1 MMTTTDS
8 RDASA
13 CIRRRI
19 AWAACVLLI
28 LAAGQFLFAR
38 GLSHRDEGRYAE
50 TSREMMIPGGSFW
63 EMRLMGVR
71 YYEKPPMIY
80 WMSAASMKMLGVQ
93 SAAARVP
100 LLVSMLATLG
110 LCFHWARREWG
121 ADAAAVGTLALFSCV
136 GFILGMSVLLTD
148 PVLVMFMTAACL
160 FLFEAYR
167 PGGVRSWRWLLAA
180 AAAAWGGVLTKGF
193 VAVVLPG
200 TILFF
205 WLLWERRLRDL
216 WRWSLLPIGL
226 LFGAALGAVLW
237 HIEQHNPDFNF
248 RFIVQEHFQRFAG
261 TREIQGHEEPFWY
274 YLPVA
279 VTLLAPWIFFLPR
292 AIRGIRS
299 RHDLKTDSF
308 SRFLVVWTAVIFLF
322 FSASSGKLISYL
334 MPLIPPMALLI
345 ARRGI
350 LPVRSDADAADRRSW
365 AFGALLPMV
374 APLGLLV
381 FWALAQWGV
390 IEEDFGAPRRIIL
403 IPLLL
408 GLVVWAWVW
417 LRGHWKT
424 FAGLLLVM
432 GAALVAL
439 GALFSPLAGPAFLTG
454 LNDSTGFFLDVKR
467 QVTDND
473 ELIVCNKHYPAIA
486 FYTGRIPWMYRVTD
500 ELADG
505 MKMEPNLPGIFM
517 SATALNAQ
525 MSSDAGKKYYAVLL
539 KEHRSALNIQGL
551 RFDPEVLAEDRELV
565 LLRLIAP

>member
-8 RDASA
+8 REASN
-13 CIRRRI
+13 CIRRRM
-19 AWAACVLLI
+19 AWAAWLLLV

-38 GLSHRDEGRYAE
+38 GLSRRDEGRYAE
-50 TSREMMIPGGSFW
+50 TSREMIIPGGNFW

-80 WMSAASMKMLGVQ
+80 WMSAASMKVLGVHG
-93 SAAARVP
+93 AAARVP
-100 LLVSMLATLG
+100 LLLGMLATLG
-110 LCFHWARREWG
+110 LCYHWARREWG
-121 ADAAAVGTLALFSCV
+121 RDAAVASTMVLFSCV
-136 GFILGMSVLLTD
+136 GFILGMGILLTD

-167 PGGVRSWRWLLAA
+167 PGGPRTGRWLLAA
-180 AAAAWGGVLTKGF
+180 AGAAWGGVLTKGF
-193 VAVVLPG
+193 IALVLPG
-200 TILFF
+200 AILFF

-216 WRWSLLPIGL
+216 WRWSLLPIGF
-226 LFGAALGAVLW
+226 LFVAALGTTLW
-237 HIEQHNPDFNF
+237 QIEQHNPDFNF

-274 YLPVA
+274 YLPVVIA
-279 VTLLAPWIFFLPR
+279 LLAPWVLFLPR
-292 AIRGIRS
+292 ALRGMRIHR
-299 RHDLKTDSF
+299 DLKTDSF
-308 SRFLVVWTAVIFLF
+308 SRFLVVWAAVIFLF

-345 ARRGI
+345 ARRGL
-350 LPVRSDADAADRRSW
+350 LPGRSDADAVDRRLW
-365 AFGALLPMV
+365 TLGAILPLV

-381 FWALAQWGV
+381 FWALAHWGL
-390 IEEDFGAPRRIIL
+390 IAEDFGKPYGAVLAPL
-403 IPLLL
+403 VL
-408 GLVVWAWVW
+408 GLGIWAWVW
-417 LRGHWKT
+417 MRGHWKT
-424 FAGLLLVM
+424 LAGLMLVM
-432 GAALVAL
+432 GAALVSL
-439 GALFSPLAGPAFLTG
+439 GTLFSPLAGPGFLVG
-454 LNDSTGFFLDVKR
+454 LNDSTDFFLNVKR
-467 QVTDND
+467 QVADTD
-473 ELIVCNKHYPAIA
+473 ELVVCNKHYPAMA
-486 FYTGRIPWMYRVTD
+486 FYTGRLPWMYRVSD

-505 MKMEPNLPGIFM
+505 MKMEPGLPGIFT